1 MSTNMKGLLKGLR
14 YISQIFEEEK
24 EEEIQIGLPTDV
36 KHVAH
41 IGWDGGQ
48 SVDNPSWMKDFKG
61 SAAVQSDDTK
71 DNLEVLCGSEDSN
84 RRGTRSDDKDPDL
97 PKSSKRQSDNP
108 DSPKSKNKNSR
119 RNRSKETSAA
129 DSAAAAGDVPDIPK
143 KSRRKKSKDNVSG
156 DGSTRS
162 AKSSKRKDSG
172 QDSEAS
178 MKSAYSDFG
187 DGSTRSNKC
196 EGGGA
201 SESSAADAPGA
212 W

>member
-1 MSTNMKGLLKGLR
+1 MNGA
-14 YISQIFEEEK
+14 EEEK

-108 DSPKSKNKNSR
+108 DSPN
-119 RNRSKETSAA
+119 
-129 DSAAAAGDVPDIPK
+129 G
-143 KSRRKKSKDNVSG
+143 G

-196 EGGGA
+196 EGGAA